1 MNIRLLISAVTVLV
15 SAQALFAAP
24 KTRTLQSPDGRLAV
38 TVEVGEA
45 VTYSIA
51 LDGHTFILPSP
62 VSMNDSLGRQG
73 AGKGEPVI
81 RTLQDRVRP

>member
-15 SAQALFAAP
+15 SAQVLFAAP
-24 KTRTLQSPDGRLAV
+24 KTRTLQSPDGRLSV

-51 LDGHTFILPSP
+51 LD
-62 VSMNDSLGRQG
+62 DSLGRQG